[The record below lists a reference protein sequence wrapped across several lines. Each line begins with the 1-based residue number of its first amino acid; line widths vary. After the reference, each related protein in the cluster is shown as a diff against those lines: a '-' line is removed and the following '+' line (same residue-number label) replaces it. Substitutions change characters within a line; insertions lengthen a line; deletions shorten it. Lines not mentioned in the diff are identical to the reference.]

1 MFTGKPRHRKR
12 RSQQKREYRLKVWML
27 TGTGVVLLATVGG
40 LLARAYP
47 RLEAQ
52 MSVTRAQQLLAKGDY
67 AGAIANA
74 SEALSFSD
82 SDLAASRVMADATS
96 RGHLQKELFW
106 AQRLAD
112 LEPTLENKLRLAETG
127 LRCQSAPYPVS
138 TEELK
143 DLAEKCTTNPYFHFL
158 AGKLAE
164 NQQQLDLAETHFK
177 TAVKLDPANQT
188 YLLHL
193 ATVQLRDAD
202 PVVKKQARQQLE
214 RLGLD
219 GSLGADA
226 YRALVTSRLAAGDDA
241 GANHYSDLLMA
252 TPQAN
257 MSDRL
262 QALAI
267 LQRLNPRVF
276 KVRLQETMDL
286 SANNAE
292 AVAELSDWMQKSD
305 MAQKNLDWLV
315 TLPINIRSDQSYRLA
330 MARGYLQTGKWQ
342 AMLDLISEN
351 NWHDLE
357 YLRLALVSHAWAE
370 LGVPT
375 VAQSD
380 WGIAEKQAADRYE
393 AVTNLLGMAV
403 SWQLTDA
410 ELNLRQRL
418 LEMAP
423 Q

>member
-1 MFTGKPRHRKR
+1 
-12 RSQQKREYRLKVWML
+12 
-27 TGTGVVLLATVGG
+27 
-40 LLARAYP
+40 
-47 RLEAQ
+47 
-52 MSVTRAQQLLAKGDY
+52 
-67 AGAIANA
+67 
-74 SEALSFSD
+74 
-82 SDLAASRVMADATS
+82 
-96 RGHLQKELFW
+96 
-106 AQRLAD
+106 LAD